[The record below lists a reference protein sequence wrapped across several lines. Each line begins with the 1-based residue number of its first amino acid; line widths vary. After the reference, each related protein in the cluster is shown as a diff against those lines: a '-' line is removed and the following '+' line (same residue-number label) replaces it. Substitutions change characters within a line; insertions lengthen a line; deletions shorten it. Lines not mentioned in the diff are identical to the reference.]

1 MEKLGIWWL
10 DVVITSAKIVVT
22 GWLMCSWSEFYL
34 YIHVSSI
41 VLWFDVFFYIL
52 DTLIHVTTLVEE
64 STIITHMYRIVLLC
78 DGFFVVPFYTGLNYD
93 AKMVTL
99 EIPYRERS
107 ELQRVYKTKLAKIIS
122 FIQARELEGKD
133 YLA

>member
-1 MEKLGIWWL
+1 M
-10 DVVITSAKIVVT
+10 
-22 GWLMCSWSEFYL
+22 
-34 YIHVSSI
+34 
-41 VLWFDVFFYIL
+41 FFYIL